1 MLEEYNFEIEECYDG
16 LQCLEKVSNVNKY
29 DLILMDIMMPNM
41 NGEITLKKLK
51 ENPNFKIPVI
61 AVTADAVVGAKEKYI
76 NQGFFD
82 YVSKPFNKQQIKEK
96 LDLVFKN
103 KKNDYIQEESKS
115 IATYVFDSQKNEEY
129 VIKDGKREDF
139 K

>member
-1 MLEEYNFEIEECYDG
+1 
-16 LQCLEKVSNVNKY
+16 
-29 DLILMDIMMPNM
+29 MPNM